1 MIPLQTLL
9 AVPKLRTKLLG
20 GWNVLLDN
28 VCMVVVFKVGVKSSK
43 LVSTMGD
50 YDISPNYQ

>member
-9 AVPKLRTKLLG
+9 AVLKLRTKLLG

-50 YDISPNYQ
+50 YDISPNSQ